1 MTNPNEE
8 TQMTNPQASLFTRP
22 DTFFGVCQGLS
33 EDVGIHANL
42 FRVAFGMAFFFA
54 PLATLATYFALGLVV
69 LAIRTALPVP
79 TLAAPTADVAA
90 LVVSAAVIEDQGEL
104 QLAA

>member
-1 MTNPNEE
+1 MT
-8 TQMTNPQASLFTRP
+8 TPQASLFTRP
-22 DTFFGVCQGLS
+22 DTFFGVCQGIG

-69 LAIRTALPVP
+69 LATRTAFPVP
-79 TLAAPTADVAA
+79 SSAAPTAAVAA
-90 LVVSAAVIEDQGEL
+90 LVAPAAAIEDQGEL